1 MQCRGGATLY
11 IGNHTNSLVA
21 FYWISCVALFS
32 YVNSL
37 LGFFALRIGRF
48 LRGDVLFFFLFVVI
62 DKVLV
67 FFVISHGCYY
77 FGVCVCF
84 GWWLV
89 VRVGFF
95 MGGIFFVGG
104 LTCSLHRDL
113 LIYKLT
119 VTYDGQQCP
128 RGGY

>member
-1 MQCRGGATLY
+1 MDQL
-11 IGNHTNSLVA
+11 
-21 FYWISCVALFS
+21 VALFS

-77 FGVCVCF
+77 FGVCVCC

-89 VRVGFF
+89 V
-95 MGGIFFVGG
+95 GGAGWIFYGRHLFVGG
-104 LTCSLHRDL
+104 L
-113 LIYKLT
+113 IVNT
-119 VTYDGQQCP
+119 VIF
-128 RGGY
+128 

>member
-1 MQCRGGATLY
+1 MQRRSHLILAIILIPWWLFTVDQL
-11 IGNHTNSLVA
+11 
-21 FYWISCVALFS
+21 VALFS

-77 FGVCVCF
+77 FGVCVCC

-95 MGGIFFVGG
+95 MVGIF
-104 LTCSLHRDL
+104 L
-113 LIYKLT
+113 L
-119 VTYDGQQCP
+119 VA
-128 RGGY
+128 